1 MEAAASFGSKS
12 RKKQNKEK
20 EKKDMKKIFNQI
32 RNKVNELA
40 VRAKCTM
47 ESKKAEGYIDV
58 GVKIII
64 AVVVGAV
71 ILGGLYA
78 LFDNVILPRLN
89 TEIEAMFDY
98 TA

>member
-1 MEAAASFGSKS
+1 MKNFM
-12 RKKQNKEK
+12 NKLK
-20 EKKDMKKIFNQI
+20 AKANS
-32 RNKVNELA
+32 LA
-40 VRAKCTM
+40 IRAKSTI
-47 ESKKAEGYIDV
+47 ENVKAEGYVDT

-78 LFDNVILPRLN
+78 LFNGVILPRLN
-89 TEIEAMFDY
+89 TEIGEMFNY

>member
-1 MEAAASFGSKS
+1 
-12 RKKQNKEK
+12 
-20 EKKDMKKIFNQI
+20 MKKIFNKVQ
-32 RNKVNELA
+32 NKANELA
-40 VRAKCTM
+40 IRAKTAL
-47 ESKKAEGYIDV
+47 SNVKAEGYVDT

-78 LFDNVILPRLN
+78 LFKGVILPNMN
-89 TEIEAMFDY
+89 TKIGGMFDY

>member
-1 MEAAASFGSKS
+1 MKNFM
-12 RKKQNKEK
+12 NKIK
-20 EKKDMKKIFNQI
+20 AKANS
-32 RNKVNELA
+32 LA
-40 VRAKCTM
+40 IRAKTTI
-47 ESKKAEGYIDV
+47 KNVKAEGYVDT

-78 LFDNVILPRLN
+78 LFNGVILPRLN
-89 TEIEAMFDY
+89 TEIGEMFNY